1 MNAIILSGGK
11 ATRMGGIDKAFLT
24 LEGKTLIERKLELL
38 TSAGFSR
45 IYIVTNKPEQYEQF
59 SVTLVKDREQ
69 GFGPLMGLYS
79 GLKAS
84 TAESNLVTT
93 VDTPFLGPA
102 LLEELTVPLP
112 DVDARVAVWRG
123 MTEPLL
129 AVYKQSCVP
138 AIEASFPRRR
148 IISFYDKV
156 TVRYFPE
163 ARIRE
168 IDPEGLSFF
177 NINSWE
183 EYEAAKEM
191 AASLVK

>member
-1 MNAIILSGGK
+1 
-11 ATRMGGIDKAFLT
+11 MGGIDKAFLT

-38 TSAGFSR
+38 AHAGFSR
-45 IYIVTNKPEQYEQF
+45 IYIVTNKQERYEQF
-59 SVTLVKDREQ
+59 EATLVQDREQ

-93 VDTPFLGPA
+93 VDTPFLDRI
-102 LLEELTVPLP
+102 LLEEITAPLP
-112 DVDARVAVWRG
+112 DAEARVAVWRG

-129 AVYKQSCVP
+129 AVYKKSCIP

-168 IDPEGLSFF
+168 IDPDGLSFF
-177 NINSWE
+177 NINCWK
-183 EYEAAKEM
+183 EYEAAKEI
-191 AASLVK
+191 AALYLQQP